1 MDPSPKPASAPP
13 HNSNKTHD
21 GADTHQPKPRKS
33 RNKQSSAALPR
44 STDPPDPPDGRS
56 SASFTFVFHS
66 PHQPPSCPASRL
78 SNIRDQPE
86 RDAPRFTAHLQP
98 YPGPASPA
106 YVMNPSYPVNGNPY
120 PSSPSPF
127 HQPPAAPS
135 PADGQSP
142 HVPSGMPNHVTHYS
156 YALHHPSYPQHGYP
170 SYPSYPSSGMMHI
183 YNNSG
188 HPEGSTRSPA
198 MPSPVPPSA
207 STAGTKRKR
216 KSSDPPPDCRASNQ
230 VDPTDSSGDIA
241 RTSSIQGSPN
251 TVVDNKKRTKTQRA
265 CDSCRS
271 RKIRL
276 VLYPPRHLPGFH
288 LGRSPLPPCCIYSIP
303 FMVFPSGLTPSSVS
317 QMRRPVR
324 QRPANMP
331 ALQAVRLRVH
341 ILPPNH
347 RDPV

>member
-13 HNSNKTHD
+13 HNSNNTHD

-33 RNKQSSAALPR
+33 RNKQSSALPR
-44 STDPPDPPDGRS
+44 TTDPPDNPDGRS
-56 SASFTFVFHS
+56 STSFTFHFLS
-66 PHQPPSCPASRL
+66 PHQPPSLPASRL
-78 SNIRDQPE
+78 SNVRDQPE

-98 YPGPASPA
+98 YPGPTSPT

-135 PADGQSP
+135 PANGQSP
-142 HVPSGMPNHVTHYS
+142 HIPSGMPNHVTHYS
-156 YALHHPSYPQHGYP
+156 YALHHPTYPQHGYP

-183 YNNSG
+183 YNSPQSG
-188 HPEGSTRSPA
+188 HPEGGARSPA

-216 KSSDPPPDCRASNQ
+216 KSSDHPTSSRASNQ
-230 VDPTDSSGDIA
+230 GDPLDSSGDIT
-241 RTSSIQGSPN
+241 RTSSTQGPST
-251 TVVDNKKRTKTQRA
+251 TVVDTKKRTKTQRA

-276 VLYPPRHLPGFH
+276 VLYPPRRPPGF
-288 LGRSPLPPCCIYSIP
+288 LGRLPLPPCCIYSIP
-303 FMVFPSGLTPSSVS
+303 SAVFPSGLTPLTV
-317 QMRRPVR
+317 
-324 QRPANMP
+324 
-331 ALQAVRLRVH
+331 
-341 ILPPNH
+341 
-347 RDPV
+347 